1 MIKLIEDNTEM
12 NYRIYNSEFISS
24 KMMAIRHEGK
34 IHHAKYNG
42 LFKAISDKGSTWDYT
57 MYNVFSLTAGS
68 VLFHQIYKELTFVIK
83 DFLKEKNSVLI
94 NDYNEVSNVW
104 VESWMNYHKQDEVL
118 DWHDHLFDF
127 HGYISVDPKDST
139 TEFENYSI
147 KNKPGNIYIGPG
159 NRKHRVVVDTP
170 YTDTRITLGFDL
182 KLVKPSLTNH
192 DSLSENLSFIP
203 VI

>member
-1 MIKLIEDNTEM
+1 MINLIEDNTEM
-12 NYRIYNSEFISS
+12 DYRVYNSEFISS

-34 IHHAKYNG
+34 IHHAKHNS
-42 LFKAISDKGSTWDYT
+42 LFKDVSDKGSTWNYQ

-68 VLFHQIYKELTFVIK
+68 GLFHQIYKELTFVIK
-83 DFLKEKNSVLI
+83 DFLKEKNPILI
-94 NDYNEVSNVW
+94 NDSNEVSNMW
-104 VESWMNYHKQDEVL
+104 IESWMNYHKQDEVL

-127 HGYISVDPKDST
+127 HGYISIDPKDST
-139 TEFENYSI
+139 TEFEKYSI

-159 NRKHRVVVDTP
+159 NRKHMVVVDTP

-182 KLVKPSLTNH
+182 LIKP
-192 DSLSENLSFIP
+192 DSLARNLSFIP